1 LGQEVG
7 LRPVGRVRDVPGGW
21 VPEFLEMHSK
31 TTKALRALADAA
43 MRRHGLRVGQDHL
56 LAVLWERDGS
66 TPGEIAAAVNVTT
79 PAVTKV
85 ATRLAE
91 AGLLTRRRDDR
102 DNRLVR
108 LWLTDAGRALREPVE
123 AERRLMEERLTA
135 DLTETERE
143 HLMRALAKIHQS
155 ACDLLDGLADPD
167 EPAIAW
173 SEEP

>member
-1 LGQEVG
+1 
-7 LRPVGRVRDVPGGW
+7 

-31 TTKALRALADAA
+31 TTKALRAVADAA

-108 LWLTDAGRALREPVE
+108 LWLTGAGRALREPVE

-135 DLTETERE
+135 GLTETERE
-143 HLMRALAKIHQS
+143 HLMKALAKIHQS
-155 ACDLLDGLADPD
+155 ACDLLDGLADHD